1 MKMVSIIIPVY
12 NSEKYLVRCLESVVS
27 QRYDGEI
34 EILLVDDGSTDHS
47 GSICDSFASE
57 HVGVRVFHISNR
69 GASLARRYGLEQ
81 ARGEF
86 VTFVDS
92 DDYVLPDY
100 LSTLYSLIKEFNVG
114 ISACGICGS
123 CGVQQDQAQ
132 EAFVLEGDR
141 LFRRFFKF
149 EFWGFWGKMYR
160 RRSLLDITFPTATLS
175 EDYNVLI
182 RLFVKERRM
191 AFTPKPLYCH
201 ERHEGS
207 LSRQVGSPKAFEEF
221 VNVKDVY
228 DYVSSHISEYQ
239 DYALSNAVETSVK
252 LLYSGKRGL
261 SEGQR
266 RELVVFLKKHRKD
279 ILGCKPLGRKVALLS
294 LLLSI

>member
-1 MKMVSIIIPVY
+1 MNTVSIIIPVY
-12 NSEKYLVRCLESVVS
+12 NSEDYLVRCLESAAS
-27 QRYDGEI
+27 QRYEGTV
-34 EILLVDDGSTDHS
+34 EILVIDDGSSDHS
-47 GSICDSFASE
+47 GSICDSLAAE
-57 HVGVRVFHISNR
+57 HDNVRVFHISNR

-100 LSTLYSLIKEFNVG
+100 LSTLYSLMEEFNVD

-123 CGVQQDQAQ
+123 SVMQQDRAQ
-132 EAFVLEGDR
+132 EAFVLEGDQ
-141 LFRRFFKF
+141 LFRRFFKY

-160 RRSLLDITFPTATLS
+160 RQTLLDITFPSATLS
-175 EDYNVLI
+175 EDYNVMT

-191 AFTPKPLYCH
+191 AFTSKQLYCY
-201 ERHEGS
+201 ERREGS
-207 LSRQVGSPKAFEEF
+207 LSRQVGSQKAFEEF

-228 DYVSSHISEYQ
+228 DYVSLHISEYQ
-239 DYALSNAVETSVK
+239 DYALSNAVETTVK
-252 LLYSGKRGL
+252 LLYRGKRGL
-261 SEGQR
+261 SDSQR
-266 RELVVFLKKHRKD
+266 KELSLFLKNHRKD

-294 LLLSI
+294 LLLSL